1 MKTKLTKTRIL
12 KLTSG
17 SALMAI
23 AALTLAFSFA
33 SGQTAEPT
41 VQGVWPVQGV
51 WRTMVTPVNCQTGLP
66 VAPAFPGLFTFNQGG
81 TMSEYGINSAQGQT
95 PALRSPSHGVWQRE
109 QGLQDYSFKFTFLRY
124 NASGVFI
131 GTQKITAALKLGASG
146 NEFTTHA
153 AIEVFDAFNNQIATG
168 CATTAGTRF
177 E

>member
-51 WRTMVTPVNCQTGLP
+51 WRTM
-66 VAPAFPGLFTFNQGG
+66 A
-81 TMSEYGINSAQGQT
+81 
-95 PALRSPSHGVWQRE
+95 
-109 QGLQDYSFKFTFLRY
+109 
-124 NASGVFI
+124 
-131 GTQKITAALKLGASG
+131 AALKLGAS